1 MLDGK
6 PCVSCVMHRAR
17 IGETT
22 AGMKEEF
29 MRNEFLAVD
38 KAYLGRGLK
47 SIDILVM
54 AQIEEFQRNGRRC
67 YMTTEQLS
75 VLFGESERTVERC
88 LERLDK
94 AKRITRK
101 TDFVSGNGRG
111 NRQRILSLPTD
122 ANKAETLKNGVSSRQ
137 INSMEAPE
145 IIDGSA
151 KNNSRKRHNGG
162 IKENEKD
169 NEKEKI
175 KENLRYNVEDILLEF
190 LGPDEDIGVEENRRE
205 PVPEPQYIEPLYEL
219 SGGRS
224 NRKRRR
230 SLAELEDEI

>member
-122 ANKAETLKNGVSSRQ
+122 ANKTETLKNGVSSRQ

-151 KNNSRKRHNGG
+151 KNNPWKRHNGG
-162 IKENEKD
+162 IKEK
-169 NEKEKI
+169 EKEEEKR
-175 KENLRYNVEDILLEF
+175 KENLQYNVENILLEF
-190 LGPDEDIGVEENRRE
+190 FGPDEDIGVEENRRE